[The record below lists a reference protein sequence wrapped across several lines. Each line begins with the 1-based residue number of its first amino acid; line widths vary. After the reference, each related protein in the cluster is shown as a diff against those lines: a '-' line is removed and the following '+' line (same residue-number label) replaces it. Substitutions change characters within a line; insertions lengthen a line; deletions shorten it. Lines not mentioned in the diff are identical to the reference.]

1 MVAQFQPIDTKF
13 ISFDITLYKISN
25 MQCLQI
31 RANTQ
36 SEDTSCVQVF

>member
-1 MVAQFQPIDTKF
+1 MVAQLQPIDTKF
-13 ISFDITLYKISN
+13 ISFDITLYKLRK